1 MSEIQP
7 RELRDA
13 FGQFMTGVTVVTCLD
28 EAGRPVGFTA
38 NSFSSVSLTPPLLLV
53 CPGRFLSSF
62 NAFNTCSEFVVS
74 VLSEGQ
80 EDVANVFAGFKGN
93 RFARVDH
100 GLNSSGIP
108 VIEGAVASFS
118 CRTHEVRPA
127 GDHVIL
133 IGEVTEFSQSEGRGL
148 GYADGR
154 FFSLGLEHKARDP
167 GARKNICGALV
178 EVDGGVLLKATPDGY
193 RLPECVAPDRTS
205 LRDSLRNELQGL
217 GMEVQLG
224 PVYSVFDDPSQGVH
238 FAYLLAKATNMDAAA
253 GYERIP
259 FSELSGLSF
268 SSTATAR
275 MLDRFGQEA
284 LTRNFNLY
292 LGDAV
297 SGETHQ
303 IQERA

>member
-1 MSEIQP
+1 MNEIEP

-28 EAGRPVGFTA
+28 ESGRPVGFTA

-53 CPGRFLSSF
+53 CPGKFLSSF
-62 NAFNTCSEFVVS
+62 NAFSACRSFAVS
-74 VLSEGQ
+74 VLGEGQ
-80 EDVANVFAGFKGN
+80 EDIANIFAGYKGD
-93 RFARVDH
+93 RFARVDYVLDPE
-100 GLNSSGIP
+100 GVPLMN
-108 VIEGAVASFS
+108 GAVASFS
-118 CRTHEVRPA
+118 CRTHEVMPA

-133 IGEVTEFSQSEGRGL
+133 IGEVTGFSRNEGRGL

-178 EVDGGVLLKATPDGY
+178 EADGGVLLKATPDGY
-193 RLPECVAPDRTS
+193 KLPECVAPDRTS
-205 LRDSLRNELQGL
+205 LRDSLRDELQGL
-217 GMEVQLG
+217 GMEVELG
-224 PVYSVFDDPSQGVH
+224 PVYSVFDDPSQGIH
-238 FAYLLAKATNMDAAA
+238 FAYLLAKATKMDAAA

-275 MLDRFGQEA
+275 MLDRFRQEA
-284 LTRNFNLY
+284 QTRNFNLY

>member
-1 MSEIQP
+1 MIEIEP
-7 RELRDA
+7 RDLRDA
-13 FGQFMTGVTVVTCLD
+13 FGRFMTGVTVVTCLD
-28 EAGRPVGFTA
+28 ETGRPVGFTA

-53 CPGRFLSSF
+53 CPGKFLSSF
-62 NAFNTCSEFVVS
+62 KSFTACKSFAVS

-80 EDVANVFAGFKGN
+80 EDIANVFAGYKGD
-93 RFARVDH
+93 RFARVDYTLDPQ
-100 GLNSSGIP
+100 GVPLING
-108 VIEGAVASFS
+108 GVAAFS
-118 CRTHEVRPA
+118 CRTHEVIPA

-148 GYADGR
+148 GYAGGR

-178 EVDGGVLLKATPDGY
+178 EVDGGVLLKASPEGY
-193 RLPECVAPDRTS
+193 GLPECIAPDRTS
-205 LRDSLRNELQGL
+205 LRDCLRSELQGL
-217 GMEVQLG
+217 GVDVELG
-224 PVYSVFDDPSQGVH
+224 PVYSVFDDLSQGIH
-238 FAYLLAKATNMDAAA
+238 FAYLLAKATKFASTA

-259 FSELSGLSF
+259 FCELSGLTFRSA
-268 SSTATAR
+268 ATAR
-275 MLDRFGQEA
+275 MLERFAEEA
-284 LTRNFNLY
+284 RTRNFNLY